1 MPPKGART
9 PMVWK
14 ENRENA
20 YCEITPAILALKEQW
35 EKKNYIDPKL
45 YKEYNV
51 KRGLRDEDGR
61 GVLTGL
67 TRVGE
72 IQSYSVTEGEHIVP
86 QDGMLYYRGIDC
98 RELVKGSEG
107 RRFAFE
113 ETAYLLLFGEL
124 PTAAQLEAFCR
135 QLASYR
141 TLPTNFFRDV
151 IMKAPPRDLMNTMQR
166 GILTLFCYD
175 DKPNDIGLENV
186 LRQCLQLMS
195 NMPVLAIYAYQA
207 WRFSQGESLF
217 IHVPKPELSTAENF
231 LRMLREDCGYTDL
244 EARTLDVALILHAD
258 NGGGNNSTFTNHV
271 VTSSGTDTYSAIAAS
286 MASLKGPRHG
296 GANSKVM
303 AMMDD
308 VKEHVRDWN
317 DEGCVADYLTRI
329 LNKDAFDRSGLIYG
343 LGHAVY
349 TKTDPRCEVFRAY
362 VNHLA
367 AEKGREDEL
376 ALYANVE
383 KIGKQLLMERQHKSV
398 LSTNIDFYSGFVY
411 EVLGLPKELYT
422 PLFAVARIAGW
433 SAHRMEELSVGG
445 KLIRPRYECVEEHR
459 PYTSMDR
466 R

>member
-1 MPPKGART
+1 MPFQRFS
-9 PMVWK
+9 
-14 ENRENA
+14 
-20 YCEITPAILALKEQW
+20 EITPEILQLTERCLKNG
-35 EKKNYIDPKL
+35 KIDPAL
-45 YKEYNV
+45 YAKYDV
-51 KRGLRDEDGR
+51 KRGLRDLNGK
-61 GVLTGL
+61 GVLAGL
-67 TRVGE
+67 TEIANVQAYDVVDGE
-72 IQSYSVTEGEHIVP
+72 SVPCEGK
-86 QDGMLYYRGIDC
+86 LFYRGFNIAD
-98 RELVKGSEG
+98 LVKGFLADK
-107 RRFAFE
+107 RFGFE
-113 ETAYLLLFGEL
+113 EATYLLLFGEL
-124 PTAAQLEAFCR
+124 PDERELKDFQAL
-135 QLASYR
+135 LANYR
-141 TLPTNFFRDV
+141 TLPTAFVRDI
-151 IMKAPPRDLMNTMQR
+151 IMKAPSPDMMNTLAR
-166 GILTLFCYD
+166 SVLTLYSYD
-175 DKPNDIGLENV
+175 ENANDISIPNV

-231 LRMLREDCGYTDL
+231 LRMLREDCSYTDL

-411 EVLGLPKELYT
+411 EMLGLPKELYT

>member
-1 MPPKGART
+1 MEQQYATFLRTLTSEDPSIPPG
-9 PMVWK
+9 
-14 ENRENA
+14 EREERVRRMERCLERMTDPTRSIVKQCYYDGKKYREVA
-20 YCEITPAILALKEQW
+20 EERGITPDGV
-35 EKKNYIDPKL
+35 KK
-45 YKEYNV
+45 
-51 KRGLRDEDGR
+51 
-61 GVLTGL
+61 
-67 TRVGE
+67 
-72 IQSYSVTEGEHIVP
+72 HIV
-86 QDGMLYYRGIDC
+86 
-98 RELVKGSEG
+98 
-107 RRFAFE
+107 
-113 ETAYLLLFGEL
+113 
-124 PTAAQLEAFCR
+124 
-135 QLASYR
+135 
-141 TLPTNFFRDV
+141 
-151 IMKAPPRDLMNTMQR
+151 KA
-166 GILTLFCYD
+166 
-175 DKPNDIGLENV
+175 
-186 LRQCLQLMS
+186 
-195 NMPVLAIYAYQA
+195 
-207 WRFSQGESLF
+207 
-217 IHVPKPELSTAENF
+217 

-308 VKEHVRDWN
+308 VKEHVRDSN

-411 EVLGLPKELYT
+411 EMLGLPKELYT

-459 PYTSMDR
+459 PYTSMAR

>member
-124 PTAAQLEAFCR
+124 PTAAQLEAFC
-135 QLASYR
+135 
-141 TLPTNFFRDV
+141 
-151 IMKAPPRDLMNTMQR
+151 MQR

-231 LRMLREDCGYTDL
+231 LRMLREDCSYTDL

-411 EVLGLPKELYT
+411 EMLGLPKELYT

>member
-1 MPPKGART
+1 
-9 PMVWK
+9 MVWK

-124 PTAAQLEAFCR
+124 PTAAQLEAFCQ

-151 IMKAPPRDLMNTMQR
+151 IM
-166 GILTLFCYD
+166 
-175 DKPNDIGLENV
+175 

-195 NMPVLAIYAYQA
+195 HMPVLAIYAYQA